1 MGSPKTAWKQ
11 EPGEEVLDSQGVA
24 SLHYTTQHSKLQ
36 WGSDPLG
43 LSHKPTSLAVLVQQ
57 KRNLMRRL
65 LELLGLYI
73 WGQNTPISH
82 TPICTQ

>member
-1 MGSPKTAWKQ
+1 MGSYQGAHGSDGKSEDSLEAEQ
-11 EPGEEVLDSQGVA
+11 EPGEEVLDTQGVA
-24 SLHYTTQHSKLQ
+24 SLHYTTQRSKLQ

-73 WGQNTPISH
+73 
-82 TPICTQ
+82 